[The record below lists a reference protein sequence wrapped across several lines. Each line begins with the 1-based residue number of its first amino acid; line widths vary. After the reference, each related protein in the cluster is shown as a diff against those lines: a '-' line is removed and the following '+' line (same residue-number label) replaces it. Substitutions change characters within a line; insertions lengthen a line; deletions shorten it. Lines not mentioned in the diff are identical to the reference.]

1 MLPAPRC
8 ASRWA
13 GKSPISGSST
23 NRRSVAASIRC
34 ALTAVWISRSTQ
46 LERLADPFVIGCRHV
61 VRSLDRRAP
70 CSPLVRALGA
80 SSRDPAN
87 REEKEVVRL
96 HGDGFGVAPALPGA
110 SWSTSGR
117 RRMFD
122 VFGNGGVQ
130 PPHSLHKRALAG
142 NSSARRAP
150 HLAHHAAAVGRI
162 CGPPARSDSGGVMS
176 CSTAVRRLFEPDE
189 RLRAGQQA
197 TSGASS
203 ASRIGLSYS
212 STRISVRT
220 VGDPGRS
227 RRTRVVRGNAS
238 TERATRVDGIAV
250 DATPVNQKRN
260 PTPIRASPRTGWS
273 RARYCIL
280 TKNRDP
286 SR

>member
-162 CGPPARSDSGGVMS
+162 CGPPRP
-176 CSTAVRRLFEPDE
+176 F
-189 RLRAGQQA
+189 RLRRCHVLFHGRQA
-197 TSGASS
+197 
-203 ASRIGLSYS
+203 
-212 STRISVRT
+212 SVRT
-220 VGDPGRS
+220 RRAATRWPAGDLRRVQRVENRLVVLVHQDLGADCRRSWPIQAHSGRS
-227 RRTRVVRGNAS
+227 RK
-238 TERATRVDGIAV
+238 RVD
-250 DATPVNQKRN
+250 
-260 PTPIRASPRTGWS
+260 
-273 RARYCIL
+273 
-280 TKNRDP
+280 
-286 SR
+286 